1 MYISRTCTP
10 LSRMNFPFFMN
21 RTSLIQ
27 ILEGLGGIF
36 SLYNILLANSGYP
49 DQTPRSAAA
58 DLNPYC
64 LPTDLDL
71 YCLPTDL
78 DLYCLP
84 VPQKGH

>member
-10 LSRMNFPFFMN
+10 LTHLSRMNFPFFMD

-36 SLYNILLANSGYP
+36 RLFNILLANSGYP
-49 DQTPRSAAA
+49 DQTPHSAAA
-58 DLNPYC
+58 DLDPHC

-71 YCLPTDL
+71 YCLPKSLKKDTN
-78 DLYCLP
+78 Y
-84 VPQKGH
+84 VG